1 MRIILPCIGRMKA
14 GAERELVT
22 RYLDRAKA
30 TGRGLGLSGFD
41 VAEFPESGARRA
53 EDRMAEEALALL
65 SVLPTSARLCVLDPR
80 GRNLSSEDFSARLR
94 SEADSGSAAM
104 ACIIGGPDGLAPSL
118 REKADILLSYGAATF
133 PHQLVRVM
141 LAEQLYRATTI
152 LSGHPYH
159 RA

>member
-1 MRIILPCIGRMKA
+1 MRILMACIGRMKA
-14 GAERELVT
+14 GAERDLVT

-30 TGRGLGLSGFD
+30 AGRGLGLTGFD
-41 VAEFPESGARRA
+41 TSEFSESAARRP
-53 EDRMAEEALALL
+53 EDRMAEEAALL
-65 SVLPTSARLCVLDPR
+65 LAAIPAGARLCLLDPR

-94 SEADSGSAAM
+94 GDADSGIAVAAFV
-104 ACIIGGPDGLAPSL
+104 IGGPDGLAPSL
-118 REKADILLSYGAATF
+118 RDKADLLVSYGAATF

>member
-1 MRIILPCIGRMKA
+1 MRIVIACIGRMKA

-22 RYLDRAKA
+22 RYLERARA
-30 TGRGLGLSGFD
+30 GGRSLGLAGFD
-41 VAEFPESGARRA
+41 IAEFPESAARRA
-53 EDRMAEEALALL
+53 EDRMAEEAAAIL
-65 SVLPTSARLCVLDPR
+65 SAIPAGARLGLLDPR
-80 GRNLSSEDFSARLR
+80 GRNVSSEDFSARLR
-94 SEADSGSAAM
+94 TEADSGSTAM
-104 ACIIGGPDGLAPSL
+104 AFVIGGPDGLAASL
-118 REKADILLSYGAATF
+118 REKADLLLSYGSATF

>member
-1 MRIILPCIGRMKA
+1 MRIVIACIGRMKA

-22 RYLDRAKA
+22 RYLDRARA
-30 TGRGLGLSGFD
+30 GGRSLGLAGFD
-41 VAEFPESGARRA
+41 VAEFAESQARRP
-53 EDRMAEEALALL
+53 EDRMAEEAAALW
-65 SVLPTSARLCVLDPR
+65 SAVPSGGRLCLLDPR
-80 GRNLSSEDFSARLR
+80 GKSLPSEDFASRLR
-94 SEADSGSAAM
+94 AAADSGSAAM
-104 ACIIGGPDGLAPSL
+104 AFVIGGPDGLAASL
-118 REKADILLSYGAATF
+118 REKADLLVSYGAATF